1 MDQVVAE
8 NGVQQVELLFAVNDD
23 HGGVIVEMKEP
34 MDSKAFLSLLRASI
48 SQWKQQG
55 KNGVWIKLPIGLVNL
70 VETAVKLLVVQEKSG
85 RLQGK
90 GIWKIPTGVVDEGED
105 IFAAAVREVKEETNI
120 DTEFVEILAFRQ
132 FHKVFFEKS
141 DLSFLCILS
150 PLSFDIQKQELEIE
164 AAQWMPFEEYA
175 AQPITQKHGLF
186 KYISEICLAKVDR
199 EYVGF
204 SPLPMTSSFDDQVT
218 YIYLNNHDLNQ

>member
-70 VETAVKLLVVQEKSG
+70 VETAVKPESSSSTSHSTSNAIVPFTPAEKKQENMKFELFNAGLNVIGGAVGSAAG
-85 RLQGK
+85 HVAG
-90 GIWKIPTGVVDEGED
+90 
-105 IFAAAVREVKEETNI
+105 AAAATAAASCNI
-120 DTEFVEILAFRQ
+120 
-132 FHKVFFEKS
+132 
-141 DLSFLCILS
+141 
-150 PLSFDIQKQELEIE
+150 
-164 AAQWMPFEEYA
+164 M
-175 AQPITQKHGLF
+175 
-186 KYISEICLAKVDR
+186 
-199 EYVGF
+199 
-204 SPLPMTSSFDDQVT
+204 
-218 YIYLNNHDLNQ
+218 